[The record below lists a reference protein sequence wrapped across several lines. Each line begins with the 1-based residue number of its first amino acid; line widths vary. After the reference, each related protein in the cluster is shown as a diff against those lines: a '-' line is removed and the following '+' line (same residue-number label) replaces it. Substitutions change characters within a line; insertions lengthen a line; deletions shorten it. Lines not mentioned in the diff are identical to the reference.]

1 MFLSQTYS
9 SFEDNCYYNLFIQ
22 YTTEHCIKGCSNFE
36 RVNIT
41 KRMKYYFLCGAQCHT
56 AVVD

>member
-1 MFLSQTYS
+1 MFLRQTYS
-9 SFEDNCYYNLFIQ
+9 SFEDNVYCIIIL
-22 YTTEHCIKGCSNFE
+22 YTTEHCIKGCSNFD
-36 RVNIT
+36 RLNIT